1 MRSRIG
7 NSYTKV
13 TRIRLEKTSWVI
25 LHIQSHIPGGKYSSS
40 NYNVPIGHHFVVFI
54 SLTLYHI
61 IFFLQND
68 HIESICKGN
77 VTTRDGRQTTCD
89 HLFCFKAYRS
99 RAFGGQLS
107 YCCDE
112 NLSKNCCCELS
123 INRRIYCLSC
133 TTMRQAW
140 KLQFLNRRD
149 NGIMIQITDRTLFA
163 FARHTLQL
171 KHWCLTVKNCASW
184 ICGSVHVW

>member
-1 MRSRIG
+1 MLYLSLKNKLGSIK
-7 NSYTKV
+7 NTKYRNQTEIYPICCDSV
-13 TRIRLEKTSWVI
+13 T
-25 LHIQSHIPGGKYSSS
+25 
-40 NYNVPIGHHFVVFI
+40 
-54 SLTLYHI
+54 SLV
-61 IFFLQND
+61 ND

-133 TTMRQAW
+133 TTMRQA
-140 KLQFLNRRD
+140 
-149 NGIMIQITDRTLFA
+149 
-163 FARHTLQL
+163 
-171 KHWCLTVKNCASW
+171 
-184 ICGSVHVW
+184 